1 MFNEENAYP
10 ENCDK
15 CRKPKFNA
23 KHPIYCEEKCNI
35 ILVSVRCDMRDRGEG
50 CCKLV
55 IDQQLAAK

>member
-35 ILVSVRCDMRDRGEG
+35 ILVSVSGGGVVTM
-50 CCKLV
+50 LP
-55 IDQQLAAK
+55 

>member
-35 ILVSVRCDMRDRGEG
+35 ILVSVSVSGGGVVTM
-50 CCKLV
+50 LP
-55 IDQQLAAK
+55 

>member
-35 ILVSVRCDMRDRGEG
+35 ILVSVRCEWGRDCDNATLTE
-50 CCKLV
+50 L
-55 IDQQLAAK
+55 IF